1 MVSRAEE
8 QSRDPFLSKPL
19 EERLVVRDDDRPKRR
34 RKVQQGVI
42 GGTRRIDHSIS
53 ARQPQAGT
61 GLSVPLGQKFQFGED
76 RLREGDIGVPQ
87 QSLNLPVEIHAEL
100 EGHQERIRVEQD
112 EPRHRFR
119 PSMPTYLAVR

>member
-8 QSRDPFLSKPL
+8 EPRDPFLSKPL
-19 EERLVVRDDDRPKRR
+19 EERLIVRDDDRAIRS

-42 GGTRRIDHSIS
+42 GGTRVDHSIS
-53 ARQPQAGT
+53 ARQPQAST
-61 GLSVPLGQKFQFGED
+61 GFSVPLGQKFQFGDD
-76 RLREGDIGVPQ
+76 RLRDGDIGVPQ
-87 QSLNLPVEIHAEL
+87 QSLDLPVEVHAEL